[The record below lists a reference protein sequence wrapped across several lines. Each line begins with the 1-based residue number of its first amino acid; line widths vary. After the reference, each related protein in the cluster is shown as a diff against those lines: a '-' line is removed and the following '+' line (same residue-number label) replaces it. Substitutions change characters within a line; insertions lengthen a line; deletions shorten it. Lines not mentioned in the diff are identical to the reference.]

1 MVKTLSG
8 PVRGSSSEQV
18 KELVIFF
25 HGYGADGNDLISLA
39 DHFADILPN
48 AEFFAPNAPDYC
60 EMGGVGYQWFPISQ
74 NKNGT
79 LDLDAKD
86 EILNSVNI
94 IDDWINDLISK
105 KNVQTSKILLIGFS
119 QGTMI
124 ALETLISKNHRFLG
138 LIGFSG
144 GFLGLKSDII
154 NNAVKTPILL
164 IHGDSDPVVPFEMTE
179 SSLQTLSQK
188 GFKVEKHI
196 CKGLGHGISVE
207 GLSRASEF
215 IKNL

>member
-8 PVRGSSSEQV
+8 PVRGSSSDQV
-18 KELVIFF
+18 NELVIFF

-39 DHFADILPN
+39 DHFAGVLPD

-74 NKNGT
+74 NRNGT
-79 LDLDAKD
+79 LDLDARD
-86 EILNSVNI
+86 EILSSVDI
-94 IDDWINDLISK
+94 IDKWINDLISK
-105 KNVQTSKILLIGFS
+105 KNVHSSKILLIGFS

-124 ALETLISKNHRFLG
+124 ALETLLSKNRRFLG

-144 GFLGLKSDII
+144 GFLGVKSDII
-154 NNAVKTPILL
+154 REAVKTPILL
-164 IHGDSDPVVPFEMTE
+164 IHGDSDPVVPFEMTV
-179 SSLQTLSQK
+179 SSLKTLNQK

-196 CKGLGHGISVE
+196 CKGLGHGISVD